1 MNRGRRKETVFPDEE
16 TFLLFMSLLHETRE
30 MWKMRVSAYCLMPNH
45 YHILVQTPEANLS
58 RCMRH
63 IDGVY
68 TQRFHRRFGTDGQ
81 LFRGR
86 YKAIL
91 VEEDAHLLQVL
102 RYIHR
107 NPLRAG
113 LVSDLAQ
120 YSWSSHNGYISDSKM
135 WGWLNRELLFSL
147 LASDSTRQRRA
158 YRQFMSKSEPA
169 EISEFYAREKMFSIL
184 GSNPFMR
191 WVKDTY
197 FHLVQKEDISTY
209 KTFAPTI
216 LEIVD
221 AVCRSYKCSPTD
233 LSMSLRGKENEPRNV
248 AVYLA
253 RMLTGKRLADI
264 GQHIGFAKSSAIS
277 GVLHR
282 TRKRLKEDRRFAR
295 RVDEVE
301 KGLKMSQVRT

>member
-1 MNRGRRKETVFPDEE
+1 
-16 TFLLFMSLLHETRE
+16 
-30 MWKMRVSAYCLMPNH
+30 
-45 YHILVQTPEANLS
+45 
-58 RCMRH
+58 
-63 IDGVY
+63 VY

-113 LVSDLAQ
+113 LVSDLTQ

-191 WVKDTY
+191 WVKETF

-216 LEIVD
+216 QEIVD
-221 AVCRSYKCSPTD
+221 AVCRSYKCSPMD
-233 LSMSLRGKENEPRNV
+233 LSMSQRGKENEPRNV

-264 GQHIGFAKSSAIS
+264 GQYIGFAKSGAIS
-277 GVLHR
+277 RVLHR
-282 TRKRLKEDRRFAR
+282 TRKRLKEDRGFAR

-301 KGLKMSQVRT
+301 KWLKMSQVRT